1 MIAAR
6 RRACTTVLVNRCRQ
20 CGLSLIEMM
29 VGLSIGLFLTLGLF
43 TLISN
48 TSQSFKIQDD
58 FARMQDNAAAAFRYI
73 GSSLRLAGFYG
84 YTDSPNTIDTVIGGV
99 ATTTDCGSAT
109 NLPTTNWALS
119 VAVPIN
125 GFTGLTPIAANA
137 TLPCIAIANFL
148 SVPTVGQQVL
158 VTRGAV
164 GVRIP
169 DPNGDGN
176 LSDGLA
182 AQTGYATT
190 IYVQSN
196 ASGGLIF
203 YGNNFA
209 TMRAANPPQT
219 IRLSTGAD
227 VDIFEYQTHVYYLRP
242 CSRIATGTTCTG
254 TADDNKPIPTLVRQE
269 LRGSVM
275 TEVALAEGIERISY
289 LYGIDTLPAGALDGV
304 ADTFTATPSTADW
317 ANVVTV
323 RVTLLARSATPS
335 AQIDDSN
342 KTYDLNGDNVYD
354 FRCQDVLAA
363 EPYACQFRRKVFT
376 QLFQL
381 RNIAQRR
388 GM

>member
-1 MIAAR
+1 MMTSLQR
-6 RRACTTVLVNRCRQ
+6 PRMRSLVVACRQ
-20 CGLSLIEMM
+20 RGLSLIEMM

-48 TSQSFKIQDD
+48 TSQSFKVQDD

-84 YTDSPNTIDTVIGGV
+84 YTDSPNTIDTAIGGV

-119 VAVPIN
+119 VAVPIS
-125 GFTGLTPIAANA
+125 GFNALTPITANA
-137 TLPCIAIANFL
+137 ALPCIAIANFL
-148 SVPTVGQQVL
+148 SVPTVGQQIL
-158 VTRGAV
+158 VARGAV

-169 DPNGDGN
+169 DPNADGN

-182 AQTGYATT
+182 AQTDFATT

-196 ASGGLIF
+196 AAGGVLF

-219 IRLSTGAD
+219 LRLSTGVD

-242 CSRIATGTTCTG
+242 CSRIASGSTCSA

-275 TEVALAEGIERISY
+275 TEVALAEGIERMSF

-304 ADTFTATPSTADW
+304 ADTFTANPSTADW

-342 KTYDLNGDNVYD
+342 KTYDLNGDNVAD
-354 FRCQDVLAA
+354 FRCQDMLGT
-363 EPYACQFRRKVFT
+363 EPYSCQFRRKVFT

>member
-6 RRACTTVLVNRCRQ
+6 QRVCMTVLVNRCRQ

-125 GFTGLTPIAANA
+125 GFTALTPITAHA

-169 DPNGDGN
+169 DPNADGN
-176 LSDGLA
+176 LADGLA
-182 AQTGYATT
+182 AQTGFATT

-196 ASGGLIF
+196 ASGGILF

-219 IRLSTGAD
+219 LRLSTGVD

-242 CSRIATGTTCTG
+242 CSRISSGTACTA

-289 LYGIDTLPAGALDGV
+289 LYGIDTLPAGANSSTGWWIAGV
-304 ADTFTATPSTADW
+304 I
-317 ANVVTV
+317 VV
-323 RVTLLARSATPS
+323 
-335 AQIDDSN
+335 
-342 KTYDLNGDNVYD
+342 G
-354 FRCQDVLAA
+354 VLIW
-363 EPYACQFRRKVFT
+363 YFWK
-376 QLFQL
+376 
-381 RNIAQRR
+381 
-388 GM
+388 